1 MTTNHTAEVRELMPH
16 ELDSV
21 SGGFII
27 SVVPVTG
34 VGVSPLAIHGFDA
47 QPDPPA
53 IPVTR

>member
-27 SVVPVTG
+27 SVVPATG
-34 VGVSPLAIHGFDA
+34 VGVSPLAIHRFNP